1 MKHNIYSIFVV
12 FLLTAS
18 LVGCKQDS
26 NNASYKS
33 NTLIDSTTIADTNPL
48 DTDSIE
54 TTNDTFIN
62 HITENYDNPLDTH
75 KEDDPFTS
83 SEDEKIYESS
93 NNDDSY
99 DTSQANEVD
108 KANEQ
113 DFSQKSD
120 DNSVTICMVG
130 DILLHDGV
138 NRSARRDDG
147 SYDYNA
153 IFKNVADEISS
164 YDLAIVN
171 QEVIIGGADLG
182 ITGYP
187 SFNAPFEVGD
197 ALDNAGFDVVLHA
210 TNHALDRGSKGL
222 KNCINYWHENH
233 PDVAILGI
241 HESQEDQNE
250 IFVTKING
258 IRIAILNYTY
268 GTNGIPLP
276 SDMPFGVDLL
286 NENRLK
292 QDISKAK
299 EISDFVIVCPHW
311 GTEYHL
317 NPDKLQENWTKMMLE
332 TGADL
337 VIGTHPHVIEPIEMV
352 TSEEPD
358 RQMLVYYSL
367 GNFVNWT
374 SGHGG
379 GVANRVVGGMADVT
393 ITLNEDNKATI
404 SNYGVTAL
412 VTDLKPMLDGVT
424 IYKLSDYNEEMAS
437 QNAVVSQAKDFSYEY
452 CVNLCNEVWGDLWK

>member
-1 MKHNIYSIFVV
+1 MKHNIYSILVV
-12 FLLTAS
+12 FLLTIS
-18 LVGCKQDS
+18 LAGCRQAY
-26 NNASYKS
+26 NNASYTDNNS
-33 NTLIDSTTIADTNPL
+33 LIDSTTVA
-48 DTDSIE
+48 DTDSIG
-54 TTNDTFIN
+54 TSSDTSISQ
-62 HITENYDNPLDTH
+62 HIEKNSISNPSTTH
-75 KEDDPFTS
+75 KENSNPS
-83 SEDEKIYESS
+83 PSLVNENIDEPT

-99 DTSQANEVD
+99 DTSQANDADNTDV
-108 KANEQ
+108 Q
-113 DFSQKSD
+113 DFSPILD
-120 DNSVTICMVG
+120 DKQVTICMVG

-153 IFKNVADEISS
+153 IFKNVSDKISS

-187 SFNAPFEVGD
+187 SFNAPFEIGD
-197 ALDNAGFDVVLHA
+197 ALEKAGFDVVLHA

-222 KNCINYWHENH
+222 KNCINYWQENH
-233 PDVAILGI
+233 PDMTILGI
-241 HESQEDQNE
+241 HESQESQNE
-250 IFVTKING
+250 IFVTEIKG

-286 NENRLK
+286 SENRLK

-299 EISDFVIVCPHW
+299 EMADFVIVCPHW

-317 NPDKLQENWTKMMLE
+317 NPDKSQENWTKMMFE
-332 TGADL
+332 AGADL
-337 VIGTHPHVIEPIEMV
+337 VIGTHPHVIEPIEMI
-352 TSEEPD
+352 TSEESD

-374 SGHGG
+374 SGYGDG
-379 GVANRVVGGMADVT
+379 IANRVIGGMADVT
-393 ITLNEDNKATI
+393 ITFNKENKATI

-412 VTDLKPMLDGVT
+412 VTDLRPMLDGVT
-424 IYKLSDYNEEMAS
+424 TYKLSDYNEELAS
-437 QNAVVSQAKDFSYEY
+437 QNAVISQAKDFSYEY
-452 CVNLCNEVWGDLWK
+452 CINLCNEVWGDLWK